1 MDPKSPAS
9 SRMTRTRVV
18 EGGENEV
25 WHADTVVVGL
35 DANAVVVGLDTAA
48 ADAPVV
54 RVGALLH
61 LEQIPF
67 NGSSATTLITLST
80 HQFQK
85 KSAITSRRRS
95 TRH

>member
-1 MDPKSPAS
+1 M
-9 SRMTRTRVV
+9 
-18 EGGENEV
+18 
-25 WHADTVVVGL
+25 WHADAVVVGL
-35 DANAVVVGLDTAA
+35 DAAA

-54 RVGALLH
+54 RVGALLN
-61 LEQIPF
+61 LEEIPF

-95 TRH
+95 TRR

>member
-25 WHADTVVVGL
+25 WHADT
-35 DANAVVVGLDTAA
+35 VVVGLDTAA

-85 KSAITSRRRS
+85 KSAITSRRCS
-95 TRH
+95 TRR